1 MSSVFWVI
9 FELFINLLQG
19 FFGAYI
25 MIGCL
30 KVRKYKRQKPL
41 LYILCTLVLFAAIT
55 FSNYN
60 AYFEGIAIYVF
71 ALILF
76 LFALAFLSGSICQKL
91 FFAIAYT
98 NASAVGSIFST
109 NLISYITKI
118 PIYEF
123 LSKSTTLRIITVI
136 ISNAVMFL
144 ILFII
149 KKITD
154 KSQLILKESE
164 WLLLSFDLAIS
175 IIAYMFLYYA
185 IYSSESIQA
194 RFFEALCAVA
204 IIVINISIYYLL
216 ARYSNRYKI
225 QMENTLLR
233 QKDEYQSKAI
243 IETKKQYEAL
253 QKSRH
258 DFNNFVCIIRGLNQE
273 DKRDEIEKYIDNYQK
288 STVKSVRII
297 ITGNSFI
304 DAIVNTKISEAIE
317 LGIDVTTYISA
328 DIPEQIEID
337 MCNLIGNM
345 FDNAIRATSNS
356 KDKTIRFTIKG
367 DDEAK
372 SLNVCLKNSVDAP
385 VLSANPNLTT
395 DKQYKKSHG
404 LGTKIIKDIAAKY
417 NGFAEFYD
425 EDGSFCCNVIIN
437 L

>member
-41 LYILCTLVLFAAIT
+41 LYILCTLILFAAIT

-76 LFALAFLSGSICQKL
+76 LFALAFLSGSVSQKL

>member
-71 ALILF
+71 ALLLF
-76 LFALAFLSGSICQKL
+76 LFALAFLSGSISQKL

-109 NLISYITKI
+109 NLISYITNI

-123 LSKSTTLRIITVI
+123 LSKSTKLRIITVI

-164 WLLLSFDLAIS
+164 WFLLSFDLAIS

-304 DAIVNTKISEAIE
+304 DAIVNTKISEAME

-372 SLNVCLKNSVDAP
+372 SLNVCLKN
-385 VLSANPNLTT
+385 
-395 DKQYKKSHG
+395 
-404 LGTKIIKDIAAKY
+404 
-417 NGFAEFYD
+417 
-425 EDGSFCCNVIIN
+425 
-437 L
+437 